1 MDFDQAENPPILSA
15 GTEAPAVR
23 FPSVSRCPAGPIP
36 LLVAAASDAP
46 PREIIGSTAA
56 QTHAPRRRASSIAA
70 AISVIGE
77 LLLTL
82 GVLVLLYVVWQLWWT
97 NIEAGNL
104 QDEAVA
110 EMSRSYEGPLEPAPR
125 AP

>member
-1 MDFDQAENPPILSA
+1 M
-15 GTEAPAVR
+15 
-23 FPSVSRCPAGPIP
+23 
-36 LLVAAASDAP
+36 
-46 PREIIGSTAA
+46 
-56 QTHAPRRRASSIAA
+56 
-70 AISVIGE
+70 IGE

-125 AP
+125 AL

>member
-1 MDFDQAENPPILSA
+1 MPGGPHPP
-15 GTEAPAVR
+15 
-23 FPSVSRCPAGPIP
+23 P
-36 LLVAAASDAP
+36 LLVAAATDA

-56 QTHAPRRRASSIAA
+56 QTHAPRRRASHIAA

-82 GVLVLLYVVWQLWWT
+82 GVLILLYVVWQLWWT

-110 EMSRSYEGPLEPAPR
+110 EMSRS
-125 AP
+125 